1 MKGQLY
7 TAMNKFILFV
17 GIAFA
22 LLSCETMTS
31 TNTLDTEFFSFL
43 HAGKNISL
51 PVEIVEKRTSKRR
64 GPIFGGRDVTFDY
77 AFVVKSENGDKLFEF
92 PCNKESE
99 IKDFTSELQIK
110 RSKDRKHFALGIG
123 DETIAIYYVFKKF
136 HFVGYAHAQEG
147 ETQNYSF
154 AAIDFD
160 EFDEPRDLLRDH
172 INGDQLLPIIDE
184 TTLVEILCSLP
195 PEDKLNREA
204 ISLITSSNPAHK
216 LSVANEKKL
225 LNHCK
230 SSSTWRKK
238 AYESL
243 KDNKDDLDDESYIR
257 KLFVLA
263 GQQAVEKED
272 WAHLKIYPSTNNSDY
287 FSMRLAMHEPKLK
300 SEIKG
305 RFKAMLE
312 KSVYN
317 VCQLSDKEVKNILT
331 KIRLLEKM
339 DSQHTFEKFVEK
351 YEQSKCK
358 RSTIHEVNNA
368 LMFMSDLKS
377 SEKSRWV
384 AFMIRNFEFV
394 SPPDRSWDYD
404 RIKDELSCKDKRAI
418 LLKYRK
424 DIDVFNDMEIPI
436 CE

>member
-1 MKGQLY
+1 MSKL
-7 TAMNKFILFV
+7 ILFV

-31 TNTLDTEFFSFL
+31 TSTMDTEFFSFL

-64 GPIFGGRDVTFDY
+64 GPLFGGRDVTYDY
-77 AFVVKSENGDKLFEF
+77 AFVVKSENGEKLFEF
-92 PCNKESE
+92 PCNKESV
-99 IKDFTSELQIK
+99 IQDFIADLRVK
-110 RSKDRKHFALGIG
+110 RSKDRKHFAVGI
-123 DETIAIYYVFKKF
+123 DDQTVAIFYVFKQF
-136 HFVGYAHAQEG
+136 HFVGYSQAQDG
-147 ETQNYSF
+147 ETQAYAFST
-154 AAIDFD
+154 IDFD
-160 EFDEPRDLLRDH
+160 AFDKPRDMLRDH
-172 INGDQLLPIIDE
+172 VNGDKILPIIDE
-184 TTLVEILCSLP
+184 STLINILCSLP
-195 PEDKLNREA
+195 PEDELNREA

-225 LNHCK
+225 LSHCK
-230 SSSTWRKK
+230 RSSTWRKK

-243 KDNKDDLDDESYIR
+243 TDNKDELDDESYIR
-257 KLFVLA
+257 KLIVLA
-263 GQQAVEKED
+263 GKQAVEKED
-272 WAHLKIYPSTNNSDY
+272 WAQLKTFTSTNNSDY

-300 SEIKG
+300 SEIKD
-305 RFKAMLE
+305 RFKEILE
-312 KSVYN
+312 KSVN
-317 VCQLSDKEVKNILT
+317 NICQLSDKEVKNILT

-339 DSQHTFEKFVEK
+339 DSQLTFEKFVEK
-351 YEQSKCK
+351 YDQSKCK

-368 LMFMSDLKS
+368 FMFTSDLKS
-377 SEKSRWV
+377 SEKKRWV

-394 SPPDRSWDYD
+394 PPTDRSWDYD
-404 RIKDELSCKDKRAI
+404 RIKDELSCKDKRSI